1 LNECWEEYARF
12 PRHELARR
20 IGTKQPAIA
29 RIEAAKSNVG
39 LDTIQAIA
47 IALDAGIAISLRP
60 AEGEAG

>member
-1 LNECWEEYARF
+1 MLGRVRSVSAART
-12 PRHELARR
+12 RAAHWDQAA
-20 IGTKQPAIA
+20 AIA
-29 RIEAAKSNVG
+29 RLEAAKSNVG